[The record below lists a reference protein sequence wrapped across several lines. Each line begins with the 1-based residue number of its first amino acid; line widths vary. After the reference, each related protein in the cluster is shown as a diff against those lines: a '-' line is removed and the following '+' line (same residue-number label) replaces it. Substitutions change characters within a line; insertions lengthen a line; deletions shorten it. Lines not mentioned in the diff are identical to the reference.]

1 MEEKKEIK
9 IYPEIKPGTLVK
21 VHQKIKELDA
31 KGQSKERVQI
41 FEGIVLG
48 RRGGGQT
55 GATITVRKMAA
66 DNVGVEKIFPLHSPN
81 IVKIDL
87 VKRFK
92 VNRAKLYYL
101 RNYKKK
107 LKEIVV

>member
-81 IVKIDL
+81 IVKI
-87 VKRFK
+87 
-92 VNRAKLYYL
+92 
-101 RNYKKK
+101 
-107 LKEIVV
+107 